1 MNFKLN
7 LRSLALFSGLMVTV
21 FPVSGFGDVSLPS
34 FFSDGAVLQRDTVA
48 PVWGTAAPNEAVTL
62 ELNGQTTSATAGQ
75 DGKWCA
81 TFKGL
86 AAGGPFTL
94 TVKGTSNSVTV
105 QNVLVGDVWLC
116 SGQSNMSLHMYE
128 IADVA
133 QGDIAAADDPLL
145 HCFTVSSTAADNVP
159 VPPYEG
165 KWESTDPDSVK
176 GYSAV
181 AYYFAKELREQVK
194 VPIGII
200 HCSYPGTCG
209 ESWVRKEALAGLG
222 LGPQEAAV
230 AQSWNNADQTT
241 QKFLSDLNDWET
253 KMGRQ
258 DPGNKG
264 YAQGWADPK
273 TDVSTWTTLPTPGDW
288 TSLGLVNGGVVWI
301 RKTVNFPDQGK
312 VKDFTLQLGNLQNFG
327 KESGNVLGT
336 VYFNNQ
342 EVGEIG
348 HVLKHIFTRP
358 GDQLVKVPGSL
369 IVHGAN
375 VVAVR
380 IFTQEE
386 KGPLFGGGTGLIRA
400 PFPFT
405 MRVEPQWQAKVE
417 AQLPP
422 APPDAAFTRPPT
434 PNIPIMTRRP
444 SLMFDS
450 MLSPLVG
457 YGMKGAAWYQ
467 GEGNADRGEA
477 YGSLLRGLIADWRGL
492 WKQGDFPFYIV
503 QLANI
508 SPPAN
513 DPNGKSGLA
522 AVREGQLQ
530 TWQRVAHTGLAVTI
544 DVGDAN
550 NIHYH
555 NKKEVGH
562 RLALIALAQTY
573 GQKIEFSGPVID
585 SMAVEGNTIRLKFT
599 HIGGGLVAKG
609 GPLQQFVIAGADQ
622 KFVWADATIDGDTV
636 LVSSKDVAAP
646 VAVRYAW
653 ADNPAGCNLYN
664 KEDLPASPFR
674 TDDWPLSTAGK

>member
-1 MNFKLN
+1 MKF
-7 LRSLALFSGLMVTV
+7 RSGLRALTLLSGLIVIAHPLPV
-21 FPVSGFGDVSLPS
+21 FADVSLPA
-34 FFSDGAVLQRDTVA
+34 FFSDGTVLQRDSTA
-48 PVWGTAAPNEAVTL
+48 PIWGKADPNEAVTA
-62 ELNGQTTSATAGQ
+62 ELNGQTVSATADAEGN
-75 DGKWCA
+75 WRA

-86 AAGGPFTL
+86 VAGGPFTL
-94 TVKGTSNSVTV
+94 TIKGASNSVV
-105 QNVLVGDVWLC
+105 VNNVLVGDVWLC
-116 SGQSNMSLHMYE
+116 SGQSNMALRMAD

-133 QGDIAAADDPLL
+133 QADIASANDPLL
-145 HCFTVSSTAADNVP
+145 HCFSVSAWDVDHFYF
-159 VPPYEG
+159 PPYEG
-165 KWESTDPDSVK
+165 KWVSTDPDNVK

-200 HCSYPGTCG
+200 HCSYSGSSG
-209 ESWVRKEALAGLG
+209 EAWLSKEAIDRLG
-222 LGPQEAAV
+222 RGPQEAAL
-230 AQSWNNADQTT
+230 AQAWNNADQST

-273 TDVSTWTTLPTPGDW
+273 TDVSGWARIESPGDW
-288 TSLGLVNGGVVWI
+288 SSLGLTNGGVVWI
-301 RKTVNFPDQGK
+301 RKTVNFPDKGK
-312 VKDFTLQLGNLQNFG
+312 IKEFTLNLGNLQNYG
-327 KESGNVLGT
+327 KEAGNVLGT

-358 GDQLVKVPGSL
+358 GDQLVTVPGSL
-369 IVHGAN
+369 IVPGAN

-386 KGPLFGGGTGLIRA
+386 KGPLFGGGPFLIRA
-400 PFPFT
+400 SFPVS
-405 MRVEPQWQAKVE
+405 VEPPWQAKVE
-417 AQLPP
+417 AELPP
-422 APPDAAFTRPPT
+422 APLDAASTRPPT
-434 PNIPIMTRRP
+434 PDIPMMTRLP
-444 SLMFDS
+444 SLMFDG
-450 MLSPLVG
+450 MLSQLVG
-457 YGMKGAAWYQ
+457 YGMKGAVWYQ

-477 YGSLLRGLIADWRGL
+477 YGPLLRELIADWRGL

-522 AVREGQLQ
+522 AVREAQLQ
-530 TWQRVAHTGLAVTI
+530 TWQKVAHAGLAVTI

-555 NKKEVGH
+555 NKKAVGH

-585 SMAVEGNTIRLKFT
+585 SMAVEGSAIRLKFT
-599 HIGGGLVAKG
+599 HLGGGLVAKG
-609 GPLQQFVIAGADQ
+609 GPLQQFAIAGADQ
-622 KFVWADATIDGDTV
+622 KFVWADAVIDGDTV
-636 LVSSKDVAAP
+636 VVSSKDIVAP

-664 KEDLPASPFR
+664 KEGLPASPFR
-674 TDDWPLSTAGK
+674 TDDWTFPTARK